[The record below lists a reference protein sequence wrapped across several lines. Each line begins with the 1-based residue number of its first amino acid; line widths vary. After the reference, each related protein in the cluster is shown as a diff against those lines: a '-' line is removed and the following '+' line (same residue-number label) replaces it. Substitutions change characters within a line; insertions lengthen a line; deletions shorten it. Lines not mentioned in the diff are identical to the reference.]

1 MKDSINNNPSSAR
14 VDFSRRFQWRNSRG
28 TLKFNV
34 YQSGETALQILDDS
48 GEPLW
53 TATVSLVPYGAP
65 HPGRLGLWL
74 KGWGGNEGLPEALA
88 AAGVFILTGRTF
100 PTGFVEAVHAE
111 LTDLGRAA
119 LTLDMEAARAE
130 HAARVYA
137 AIDGLTTESLLT
149 LDKAARLKERLT
161 PALIESLL
169 ANGLS
174 ILELIDMYNVLL
186 DCPGD
191 QKR

>member
-1 MKDSINNNPSSAR
+1 MQNLTAAAKHAIIRSALAQDS
-14 VDFSRRFQWRNSRG
+14 
-28 TLKFNV
+28 
-34 YQSGETALQILDDS
+34 
-48 GEPLW
+48 
-53 TATVSLVPYGAP
+53 
-65 HPGRLGLWL
+65 
-74 KGWGGNEGLPEALA
+74 EALRGCGGGLDRFRCDA
-88 AAGVFILTGRTF
+88 APTSCARGREF
-100 PTGFVEAVHAE
+100 GAKFSAKSGVHAE